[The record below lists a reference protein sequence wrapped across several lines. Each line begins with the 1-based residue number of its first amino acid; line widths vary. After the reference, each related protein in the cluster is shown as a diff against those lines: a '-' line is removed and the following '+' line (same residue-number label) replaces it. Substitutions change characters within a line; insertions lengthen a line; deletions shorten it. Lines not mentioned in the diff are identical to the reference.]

1 VLAGGARV
9 RPSTT
14 RPGAEGWLGAAT
26 VRTSEGVIVMSSAE
40 PHRAAGAVSR
50 QEFRTVMAGLLLVLT
65 LASLDQNIVATAL
78 PGIVGELGGLSHLSW
93 VVTAFLVASTA
104 TTPLYGKLSD
114 VYGRRPLFFVAV
126 GIFLAGSVLC
136 GLSQDM
142 TQLIVFRAVQGLGAG
157 GLITLAQTTVGDL
170 LAPRERGRYQG
181 LFTAVFAACSVAGP
195 LLGGFITDVLSWRW
209 IFYINLPVGALA
221 LVLIASGL
229 HRPHRVVQHR
239 IDYAGALLMVAG
251 TVSAI
256 LVLTLDATR
265 EAWSRPTP
273 WIESAV
279 VVVSFGLL
287 VWRER
292 HAAEPILPPR
302 LFRDRVF
309 VVGATV
315 VGLTAMALFGA
326 IIFLPL
332 FFQLVLGQAASQAG
346 LMLSP
351 LMGGV
356 IVASVVGGRLL
367 TRTGRYKFLPVTG
380 LSVACVAFVLLAWLA
395 LSGGSVLPLEL
406 ALVGLGLGL
415 GLVMPNLT
423 TAIQNAVPQQ
433 DLGVATSAASF
444 FRSLGGALG
453 VALSGA
459 WMTARLHRLLPAEA
473 SVGSGAVE
481 RSIAAI
487 SALPE
492 PQRSAVVH
500 AYRHAIG
507 SSFLLGA
514 AVAGLGLLIVLALPE
529 RPLRSGV
536 ERHAEKPVEAEPA

>member
-1 VLAGGARV
+1 
-9 RPSTT
+9 
-14 RPGAEGWLGAAT
+14 
-26 VRTSEGVIVMSSAE
+26 M
-40 PHRAAGAVSR
+40 
-50 QEFRTVMAGLLLVLT
+50 MAGLLLVLA
-65 LASLDQNIVATAL
+65 LASLDSNIVATAL
-78 PGIVGELGGLSHLSW
+78 PGIVSELGGLAHLSW

-114 VYGRRPLFFVAV
+114 TYGRRALFFVAV
-126 GIFLAGSVLC
+126 GVFLVGSMLC
-136 GLSQDM
+136 GLAQDM
-142 TQLIVFRAVQGLGAG
+142 GQLIAFRAVQGLGAG

-181 LFTAVFAACSVAGP
+181 LFTAVFAASSVAGP
-195 LLGGFITDVLSWRW
+195 LLGGFITDALSWRW

-221 LVLIASGL
+221 LGLIATAL
-229 HRPHRVVQHR
+229 RKPNRVIHHR
-239 IDYAGALLMVAG
+239 IDFAGAALMVAA
-251 TVSAI
+251 TVFAI
-256 LVLTLDATR
+256 LVLTLDSSR
-265 EAWSRPTP
+265 EAWSRPAT
-273 WIESAV
+273 WVEAGASV
-279 VVVSFGLL
+279 LCFGLL

-292 HAAEPILPPR
+292 HAVEPILPPR

-309 VVGATV
+309 VIGATV
-315 VGLTAMALFGA
+315 MGLTAVALFGA
-326 IIFLPL
+326 IVFLPL
-332 FFQLVLGQAASQAG
+332 FFQLVLGAAASKAG

-367 TRTGRYKFLPVTG
+367 SRTGRYKFLPVTG
-380 LSVACVAFVLLAWLA
+380 LSVACGAFLLLAWLA
-395 LSGGSVLPLEL
+395 VSQASALPLEL
-406 ALVGLGLGL
+406 SLVGLGLGL

-423 TAIQNAVPQQ
+423 TAIQNAVSPQ

-459 WMTARLHRLLPAEA
+459 WMTLRLHQLLPAQA
-473 SVGSGAVE
+473 SASAGDSAVD

-492 PQRSAVVH
+492 AERALVVH

-507 SSFLLGA
+507 STFLLGA
-514 AVAGLGLLIVLALPE
+514 VVAALGLLVVLALPE
-529 RPLRSGV
+529 RPLRGGV
-536 ERHAEKPVEAEPA
+536 RRHTEKTAEAEPV

>member
-1 VLAGGARV
+1 
-9 RPSTT
+9 
-14 RPGAEGWLGAAT
+14 
-26 VRTSEGVIVMSSAE
+26 M
-40 PHRAAGAVSR
+40 
-50 QEFRTVMAGLLLVLT
+50 MAGLLMVLA

-78 PGIVGELGGLSHLSW
+78 PGIVSELGGLAHLSW

-114 VYGRRPLFFVAV
+114 TYGRRALFFVAV
-126 GIFLAGSVLC
+126 GVFLVGSALC

-142 TQLIVFRAVQGLGAG
+142 VQLIAFRAVQGLGAG

-181 LFTAVFAACSVAGP
+181 LFTAVFAASSVAGP
-195 LLGGFITDVLSWRW
+195 LLGGFITDALSWRW
-209 IFYINLPVGALA
+209 IFYINVPIGAVA
-221 LVLIASGL
+221 LFLIATSL
-229 HRPHRVVQHR
+229 RKPNQVIHHR
-239 IDYAGALLMVAG
+239 IDFAGAALMVGG
-251 TVSAI
+251 TVCAI
-256 LVLTLDATR
+256 LVLTLDTSR

-273 WIESAV
+273 WLETAAV
-279 VVVSFGLL
+279 LVCFGLL

-309 VVGATV
+309 VIGATV
-315 VGLTAMALFGA
+315 MGLTAFALFGA
-326 IIFLPL
+326 VVFLPL
-332 FFQLVLGQAASQAG
+332 FFQLVLGAAASKAG

-367 TRTGRYKFLPVTG
+367 SRTGRYKFLPVTG
-380 LSVACVAFVLLAWLA
+380 LSVSFAAFLLLSWLA
-395 LSGGSVLPLEL
+395 ISKATVVPLEL
-406 ALVGLGLGL
+406 SLVGLGFGL

-423 TAIQNAVPQQ
+423 TAIQNAVAQQ

-459 WMTARLHRLLPAEA
+459 WMTFRLHQLLPAQA
-473 SVGSGAVE
+473 AGSMGKGAVD
-481 RSIAAI
+481 RSISAI

-492 PQRSAVVH
+492 AERALVTH

-507 SSFLLGA
+507 STFLLGA
-514 AVAGLGLLIVLALPE
+514 IVAALGLVIVLALPE

-536 ERHAEKPVEAEPA
+536 KRHAEKPVEAEPV

>member
-1 VLAGGARV
+1 M
-9 RPSTT
+9 
-14 RPGAEGWLGAAT
+14 
-26 VRTSEGVIVMSSAE
+26 TSPDTNDGVSQ
-40 PHRAAGAVSR
+40 R
-50 QEFRTVMAGLLLVLT
+50 EFRTVMAGLLMVLS

-78 PGIVGELGGLSHLSW
+78 PGIVSELGGLAHLSW

-114 VYGRRPLFFVAV
+114 IYGRRALFFVAV
-126 GIFLAGSVLC
+126 GVFLAGSVLC
-136 GLSQDM
+136 GLAQNM
-142 TQLIVFRAVQGLGAG
+142 GQLIAFRAVQGLGAG

-195 LLGGFITDVLSWRW
+195 LLGGFITDALSWRW
-209 IFYINLPVGALA
+209 IFYINLPIGAVA
-221 LVLIASGL
+221 LFLIATVL
-229 HRPHRVVQHR
+229 RKPNQVINHR
-239 IDYAGALLMVAG
+239 IDFEGAALMVGG
-251 TVSAI
+251 TVFAI
-256 LVLTLDATR
+256 LVLTLDTSR
-265 EAWSRPTP
+265 EAWTRPAP
-273 WIESAV
+273 WAEAALV
-279 VVVSFGLL
+279 VVCFGLL
-287 VWRER
+287 AWRER
-292 HAAEPILPPR
+292 HAEEPILPPR

-309 VVGATV
+309 VIGATV
-315 VGLTAMALFGA
+315 MALTAVALFGA

-332 FFQLVLGQAASQAG
+332 FFQLVLGAAASRAG

-367 TRTGRYKFLPVTG
+367 SRTGRYKFLPVTG

-395 LSGGSVLPLEL
+395 LSGGTVLPLEL

-492 PQRSAVVH
+492 PQRSAVV
-500 AYRHAIG
+500 
-507 SSFLLGA
+507 
-514 AVAGLGLLIVLALPE
+514 
-529 RPLRSGV
+529 
-536 ERHAEKPVEAEPA
+536 